1 MGLRH
6 ILIILSLLAFLSAS
20 AGGFLYYS
28 ALRQAAFQEAERQ
41 TVANAELIHKS
52 IASLLSAHHNTVVTL
67 AGMPSMREALI
78 SHSPKALQRAN
89 ATLDHFASTLQVDVC
104 YLMNRLGV
112 TIASSNRNHPDSF
125 VGQNF
130 SFRPYFSHALT
141 GTHGSYLAVG
151 VTSGKRGVYQSYPVY
166 SLDQGQRP
174 IGVAVIKASIE
185 KSELE
190 LGLPADDIV
199 LITDSAGVIFI
210 SNRPEWLL
218 QLAWQPAPGQLA
230 QIRESRQ
237 FGSGPWHWIGL
248 RKISE
253 GQVTDTQGH
262 HYLFHRTKID
272 RFPGWHV
279 LYLRDTRVIAQ
290 TIFGPLLRVAKP
302 AALLLSILIGMAVLV
317 LYHKASQEIVRRR
330 NAELA
335 LRQSEMRYRS
345 LYHHTPAMLHSI
357 DVQGNLLSV
366 SDFWVETMGY
376 SREEVLGRPLTDF
389 LTSESKQY
397 AETIGIPQFFESG
410 YVKDIPYGIIKKS
423 GETMDV
429 LLSAVADRNDQGR
442 IQRSLAVSIDVTQR
456 NRATEALRVAKEEL
470 SRYSK
475 DLERQVRERTSEIT
489 AILKYT
495 PAMIYMKDAHG
506 RYLLVNSRFENL
518 FNLTSDSVRGK
529 TDADLLP
536 EHVAGQFRAN
546 DDLVLLHGS
555 SLHVEELIPLP
566 DGMHTFLSVKFPIY
580 DESGKL
586 LGVCGIA
593 TDITALKNAQEQ
605 LRRLSG
611 SIMANQENERAAI
624 ARELHDELGQLL
636 TALRMDAVW
645 LQNRLQAKDNQAAER
660 AGAMCALVDTTIEE
674 VRSMAIRLRPG
685 VLDDLGLVDALE
697 WYTTDFERRAGI
709 ACIFNHHTIP
719 PVDGAVAT
727 AAYRIAQEALTNV
740 ARHAQATRTEV
751 SLRVKQK
758 DLVLSVCDDGCGFA
772 ARTLAETQMLGLA
785 GMRERAG
792 LVGGVL
798 RVESQPGQ
806 GTEVVFSVPLTSSEG
821 S

>member
-41 TVANAELIHKS
+41 ADANAELIHKS
-52 IASLLSAHHNTVVTL
+52 IGSLLSEQHNTAVTL
-67 AGMPSMREALI
+67 AGMPSIRQALV
-78 SHSPKALQRAN
+78 SDSPEALQRAN
-89 ATLDHFASTLQVDVC
+89 ATLDHFASTLKVDVC
-104 YLMNRLGV
+104 YLMNRQGI

-130 SFRPYFSHALT
+130 SFRPYFTQAI
-141 GTHGSYLAVG
+141 GGMHGSYLAVG
-151 VTSGKRGVYQSYPVY
+151 VTSGKRGVYQSHPVY
-166 SLDQGQRP
+166 SDPAQRP
-174 IGVAVIKASIE
+174 IGVTVIKASID

-190 LGLPADDIV
+190 LGLPSDDIV
-199 LITDSAGVIFI
+199 LITDPGGVVFI

-218 QLAWQPAPGQLA
+218 QLAWQPAPGELA
-230 QIRESRQ
+230 QIRQSRQ
-237 FGSGPWHWIGL
+237 FGAGPWRWIGL
-248 RKISE
+248 RKTSE
-253 GQVTDTQGH
+253 GQVADAQGN
-262 HYLFHRTKID
+262 HYLIHRTPID
-272 RFPGWHV
+272 RFPRWHV
-279 LYLRDTRVIAQ
+279 LYLRDTRKIAQ
-290 TIFGPLLRVAKP
+290 TISGPLLRVVKP
-302 AALLLSILIGMAVLV
+302 AVLLLSILIGTSVLV

-335 LRQSEMRYRS
+335 LRQSETRYRS

-376 SREEVLGRPLTDF
+376 NREEVLGRPLTDF
-389 LTSESKQY
+389 LTPESKQY
-397 AETIGIPQFFESG
+397 AETIGIPQFFDSG
-410 YVKDIPYGIIKKS
+410 FVKDIPYGMIKKS
-423 GETMDV
+423 GEAMDV

-456 NRATEALRVAKEEL
+456 NRATEALRIAKEEL

-495 PAMIYMKDAHG
+495 PAMIYMKDARG
-506 RYLLVNSRFENL
+506 RYLLVNSRFEKL
-518 FNLTSDSVRGK
+518 FDLPIDSVRGK

-536 EHVAGQFRAN
+536 EQLADQFRTN
-546 DDLVLLHGS
+546 DELVLVQGS

-586 LGVCGIA
+586 LGVCGIG

-645 LQNRLQAKDNQAAER
+645 LQNRLRGKDNQAAER
-660 AGAMCALVDTTIEE
+660 AEAVCALVDTTIEE

-697 WYTTDFERRAGI
+697 WYTTEFERRAGI
-709 ACIFNHHTIP
+709 ACIFNHDSIP
-719 PVDGAVAT
+719 SVDGAVAT

-740 ARHAQATRTEV
+740 ARHAQATRSEV
-751 SLRVKQK
+751 RLRMRQEA
-758 DLVLSVCDDGCGFA
+758 LVLSVCDDGCGFA
-772 ARTLAETQMLGLA
+772 PRMLAETQMLGLA
-785 GMRERAG
+785 GMRERAA
-792 LVGGVL
+792 LVGGTL
-798 RVESQPGQ
+798 KVESQPGQ
-806 GTEVVFSVPLTSSEG
+806 GTEVVFSVPVPSVDG